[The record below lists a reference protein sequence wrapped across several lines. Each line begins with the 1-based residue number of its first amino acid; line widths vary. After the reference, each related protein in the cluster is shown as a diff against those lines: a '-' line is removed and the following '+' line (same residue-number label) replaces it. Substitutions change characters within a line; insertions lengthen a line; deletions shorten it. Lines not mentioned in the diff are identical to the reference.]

1 MSRRLPLRIPLAAAL
16 CLLVLPPSVRAQEET
31 RGFSLDLF
39 GAYLS
44 VTSQDG
50 RDPEKSVGLRGSYR
64 FTNVWALEGVI
75 VQSTEDGDVDRLI
88 DLAAKAY
95 LIDTSH
101 FEVYAVGGVGHSSL
115 DGFTPNL
122 GLGAEIPLGDH
133 AFLRPEVR
141 GRWND
146 EHVNS
151 EYSLGVGWRF

>member
-1 MSRRLPLRIPLAAAL
+1 MSRRLPLHILLAAAL
-16 CLLVLPPSVRAQEET
+16 CLPVLTPSLHAQDEK

-44 VTSQDG
+44 LTSQDG
-50 RDPEKSVGLRGSYR
+50 REPEKSVGLRGSYR

-75 VQSTEDGDVDRLI
+75 VQSTENGDVDQLI
-88 DLAAKAY
+88 DFAAKAY

-101 FEVYAVGGVGHSSL
+101 FEAYAVGGVGHSSL

-122 GLGAEIPLGDH
+122 GLGAEIFLGER

-146 EHVNS
+146 DRLDP